1 MTSTDLKPNEKHM
14 MTHVQRVFGDCMQDG
29 LLELSWTGP
38 REEDREIRFSEMF
51 DITELDELVAKA
63 FSINSFYGQNVY
75 IGAAARHPMTTKG
88 LRSKDSDALYLP
100 ALYVDLDD
108 KGVAEAAVEKLKALK
123 PTLIVTTGVHPHLR
137 QQLWWKL
144 DQPITDFLKST
155 PQIRAI
161 TAALGGDSSISNP
174 SRVMRLAGSIAYPK
188 KEGRIPELTS
198 LEVASEYQFA
208 FEDFANVFPV
218 AIEPQP
224 YQAPEQSTSST
235 LNLPDAAGVRVLD
248 CLRDLH
254 SPGGWH
260 RNVLRLTAHWVRNG
274 LSDTEILLFSSG
286 LTLQPYTAQ
295 QTYRDLQTMI
305 RGAREKWAI
314 PDPVTVVPED
324 LEHLP
329 LAATF
334 LYELAVAMIPKRQWI
349 LGTCLLKQ
357 YLSVLIAAPGVGK
370 STLCIAQA
378 IAIITGKEITG
389 QTVHRTGKVWI
400 YNNEDETDELKR
412 RLAAALQHHNIDFSE
427 IKGQLA
433 LNSGAD
439 RPLLIAKLMPDGSI
453 IRTPDVEACIEHIKK
468 NNISVFIA
476 DPFVETHELEENS
489 NQQIKAV
496 SQMFRDIA
504 RRADCAVLLVH
515 HTSKPQKGSSEGYA
529 GDMNTAR
536 GASSLSGV
544 ARIMNT
550 FHGMSKKD
558 AEYYGISENERHLY
572 VRLDDAKAN
581 LSLVSPDAKWFKRV
595 SVTIANGEE
604 VGTLEC
610 VTLGDGLAKSASK
623 QDDLNHTIIASL
635 AALVKE
641 ETLSLNATAIRLV
654 WNGSDRFAEYRQQDT
669 KGHQRASKTVRTM
682 IMAACR
688 SNKTIVTDTEAV
700 TFTIDTTVRPVAIKR
715 VVRPAGASDLASQPP
730 DFPDTE
736 PMEEDYDF

>member
-75 IGAAARHPMTTKG
+75 IGAATRHPMTTKG

-174 SRVMRLAGSIAYPK
+174 SRVMRLSGSIAYPK

-208 FEDFANVFPV
+208 FDDFANVFPV
-218 AIEPQP
+218 AAEPQP
-224 YQAPEQSTSST
+224 YKAPEQSTSST

-334 LYELAVAMIPKRQWI
+334 LHELAVAMIPKRQWI

-558 AEYYGISENERHLY
+558 AEYYGIPENERHLY

-595 SVTIANGEE
+595 SVTIANGED

-610 VTLGDGLAKSASK
+610 VTLGDGLAKSSSK
-623 QDDLNHTIIASL
+623 QDDLNHMIIASL

-641 ETLSLNATAIRLV
+641 ETLSLNAAAIRLV
-654 WNGSDRFAEYRQQDT
+654 WNGSDRFAEYRQQDA

-700 TFTIDTTVRPVAIKR
+700 TFTIDTTVRPVAIRR

-736 PMEEDYDF
+736 QMEEDYDF